1 MGRTHAVSGAA
12 AWLAAAPALLP
23 GLDAS
28 QTTAGM
34 LVCAGAA
41 LLPDLDHPSATLSRS
56 VPVAGAVAAG
66 ALGALSGGHRHGLHS
81 VLAVAGCWLLVGLLC
96 LATFELPGEV
106 FAIPAGA
113 AVLLTCM
120 FALAARAL
128 GLTRGWVGAWLLGA
142 GLAVAASWHV
152 PGMLSWLPVCVAL
165 GYAAHLAG
173 DILTV
178 GGVPLL
184 WPLMVR
190 LPAPLDGSPVAPSR
204 GFFALPLLGRTG
216 SLRES
221 LLGFALAGFAV
232 VVLGL
237 QWLPDVVQLLPA
249 VAAG

>member
-1 MGRTHAVSGAA
+1 MMGRTHAVSGAA
-12 AWLAAAPALLP
+12 AWLAATPALP
-23 GLDAS
+23 GLDPL

-41 LLPDLDHPSATLSRS
+41 LLPDLDHPSATLARS

-66 ALGALSGGHRHGLHS
+66 ALDALSGGHRHGLHS
-81 VLAVAGCWLLVGLLC
+81 VLAVAGCWLLVWLLC
-96 LATFELPGEV
+96 LATFELPGEI

-113 AVLLTCM
+113 ALLLTCM
-120 FALAARAL
+120 FAFAARAL
-128 GLTRGWVGAWLLGA
+128 GLARGWVGAWLLGT
-142 GLAVAASWHV
+142 GLAAAASWFV
-152 PGMLSWLPVCVAL
+152 QGMLSWLPACVAL
-165 GYAAHLAG
+165 GYAVHLAG

-190 LPAPLDGSPVAPSR
+190 LPAPLEGSPLAPSR

-221 LLGFALAGFAV
+221 LLGFALAALAL

-237 QWLPDVVQLLPA
+237 QWLPDAAQLLPA
-249 VAAG
+249 LAAG